1 MFENVLNNLPAIRIL
16 IMVFIALVVV
26 DFLLGVLAAYKDKKV
41 KSRIMR
47 EGILDTVAELIL
59 LCLGAFVAYLI
70 PDISKVIGLI
80 IFLFIVKELH
90 SVAENWKRLGKWL
103 PKFLDK
109 GLDTAIDV
117 MDSITIESDKNKDV
131 HVKIK
136 K

>member
-1 MFENVLNNLPAIRIL
+1 MFENLLNNLPGIRIL
-16 IMVFIALVVV
+16 VMVFVALALA
-26 DFLLGVLAAYKDKKV
+26 DFLFGVLAAYKCKKV

-59 LCLGAFVAYLI
+59 LSLGAFVSHLI
-70 PDISKVIGLI
+70 PDISKIVGIV

-90 SVAENWKRLGKWL
+90 SIAENWKRLGKWL

-117 MDSITIESDKNKDV
+117 MDSITIESNKREDV